1 MGVKGNTGH
10 MEAAAASVGLV
21 SLALVE
27 LVLLQILSNVQL

>member
-1 MGVKGNTGH
+1 